1 MTHRIHN
8 FCAGPC
14 TLPLTVLE
22 EARAELTDFQGS
34 GMSVL
39 EISHRSARFEALHEE
54 TLALAQ
60 RLIGAPDDFQPL
72 LLPGGAH
79 QQFDM
84 IPLNLLADGGSA
96 AYINSGVWADKALH

>member
-14 TLPLTVLE
+14 TLPLAVLE
-22 EARAELTDFQGS
+22 EARAELTDFQGC

-54 TLALAQ
+54 TLALAM
-60 RLIGAPDDFQPL
+60 APPNGREN
-72 LLPGGAH
+72 LP
-79 QQFDM
+79 FRVNN
-84 IPLNLLADGGSA
+84 IF
-96 AYINSGVWADKALH
+96 